1 MPALTHQQRFFTNGG
16 PLVIFAAITSGS
28 VTVEAECDDGTFRQ
42 ITDAITAASSAT
54 PIHLPVPRTLRCSIS
69 GTVTRLEYWQ

>member
-28 VTVEAECDDGTFRQ
+28 VTVEAECGTGLLWVN
-42 ITDAITAASSAT
+42 T
-54 PIHLPVPRTLRCSIS
+54 
-69 GTVTRLEYWQ
+69 